1 LNLFYYLCDM
11 KKIQTKQ
18 INFDLLAQALGLNSK
33 EQAFDFMNDGRIV
46 GRLAEFWVDGIR
58 QNENSSFD
66 VENAQ
71 GERIEV
77 RAITKKVS
85 FASSKEV
92 GFGRKVTDKGYIE
105 KLNSLDKFVLA
116 DIRSL
121 KEGKVDMIE
130 VNKEQLATLP
140 LGKNKS
146 ISAKKFFKKYDGIK

>member
-1 LNLFYYLCDM
+1 M